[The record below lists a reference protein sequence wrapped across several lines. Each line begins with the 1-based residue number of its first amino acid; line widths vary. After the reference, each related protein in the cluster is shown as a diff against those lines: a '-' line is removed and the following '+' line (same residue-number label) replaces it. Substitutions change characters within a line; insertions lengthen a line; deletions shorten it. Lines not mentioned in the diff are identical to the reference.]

1 MAKKEKEFNFKLY
14 AVSVFVVICA
24 LLVIIT
30 TTTFKSRYTAF
41 HPEEVAKNYVATIVE
56 TGDGYNAY
64 KNTVVSKN
72 GKYGD
77 FIRKYYMYPVIYRGE
92 SDYTAEKGT
101 DGLKGFNDDSYKGEK
116 TLSDDGSLQ
125 GKLIAEM
132 YPYYE
137 KLIKK
142 DGWDNYDKIFTK
154 YFDKLVK
161 VRKDIFEDD
170 YISDEVMFTALE
182 ANVKT
187 YGETLTGTEDVF
199 DENTGIQTS
208 FESIGKYQKAYGEDY
223 KFDVK
228 YTSVTDLDLAVY
240 KENYDEES
248 FTTYGVTADDISE
261 VKEYTVDVYCGDE
274 KITSADVVTVKIG
287 KSWYVDNTQT
297 VTEDLYN
304 FYK

>member
-1 MAKKEKEFNFKLY
+1 MKKKKAGTMELRFYEVPQNEYVLALLGDSWIRDYGHDEMGHHFHNLMEIGYCRSGGGELFLDGKGMLY
-14 AVSVFVVICA
+14 QPAMVSVIPA
-24 LLVIIT
+24 
-30 TTTFKSRYTAF
+30 
-41 HPEEVAKNYVATIVE
+41 NYPHVTISNIDEGPSFWVYLFLE
-56 TGDGYNAY
+56 PA
-64 KNTVVSKN
+64 
-72 GKYGD
+72 
-77 FIRKYYMYPVIYRGE
+77 
-92 SDYTAEKGT
+92 
-101 DGLKGFNDDSYKGEK
+101 
-116 TLSDDGSLQ
+116 Q
-125 GKLIAEM
+125 LIAEM

-261 VKEYTVDVYCGDE
+261 VKEYTVDVYCGD
-274 KITSADVVTVKIG
+274 KKVASTDVVTVRIG